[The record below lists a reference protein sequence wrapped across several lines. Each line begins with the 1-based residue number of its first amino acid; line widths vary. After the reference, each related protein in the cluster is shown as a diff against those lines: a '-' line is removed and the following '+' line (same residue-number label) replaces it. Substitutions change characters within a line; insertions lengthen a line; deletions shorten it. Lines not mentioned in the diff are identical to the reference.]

1 MKRNVTRTIKLTAL
15 ILPVVILLLLIPYNS
30 KIETLRIR
38 GFYKEEPDSL
48 DVVMLGSSEVL
59 ADFAPGLAYAE
70 YGFTSYNYGISQNF
84 IDLFQPQMEEIRRHQ
99 SPGLIVVDI
108 NAAMYVSRNNRY
120 DSIFRTYIEGVP
132 LSENKIRTIR
142 EFPYREQPLSYY
154 IPFIMYHGSVSLR
167 DLRVLWGNEWM
178 QYRKD
183 GNVLKGAFTNT
194 GDEFRGEHRDIS
206 GDFSEMDM
214 PEENE
219 RKLRQ
224 FLEYCQQIQDTKILF
239 VSFPH
244 RIVAQDAYDRLRQS
258 NAAAKIIE
266 SYGFEYRN
274 LEYLGQ
280 EIGLDYRKDFYD
292 DDHMNIYGQ
301 KKFTR
306 YLSDLLV
313 NEYGVQPR
321 PQTEENLEKWA
332 ESVKYTKLWYAYYEK
347 LKLND
352 PASNVMLA
360 EEAWLISELD
370 WMERKLEKDGLP
382 LTFESTYAK

>member
-1 MKRNVTRTIKLTAL
+1 MKRNFSRIIKLTAL
-15 ILPVVILLLLIPYNS
+15 ILPVVILLLSVPYNS
-30 KIETLRIR
+30 RIETLRIR
-38 GFYKEEPDSL
+38 GFYKEERDSL

-84 IDLFQPQMEEIRRHQ
+84 IDLFQPQMEEILRHQ
-99 SPGLIVVDI
+99 SPELIVVDI

-132 LSENKIRTIR
+132 LSENKIRTIW

-154 IPFIMYHGSVSLR
+154 IPFVMYHGSVSPR
-167 DLRVLWGNEWM
+167 DLRVLWGNERM
-178 QYRKD
+178 LYHKD

-194 GDEFRGEHRDIS
+194 GDGYRGDHRDIS
-206 GDFSEMDM
+206 EDFSEMDM

-219 RKLRQ
+219 RKLRR
-224 FLEYCQQIQDTKILF
+224 FLEYCQQIQNTKILF

-244 RIVAQDAYDRLRQS
+244 RIVEKDAYDRLRQS

-274 LEYLGQ
+274 LEYMGQ

-292 DDHMNIYGQ
+292 DDHMNVYGQ

-306 YLSDLLV
+306 YLSGLLV
-313 NEYGVQPR
+313 DEYGVQPR

-332 ESVKYTKLWYAYYEK
+332 ESVKYTQLWYAYYEK
-347 LKLND
+347 LR
-352 PASNVMLA
+352 SNSMEGDLMLA
-360 EEAWLISELD
+360 EEAWLISELN
-370 WMERKLEKDGLP
+370 WMERKLEEDGLP
-382 LTFESTYAK
+382 LTFESVYAK